1 MDCGVPSSASGV
13 IVDPYENIIEGS
25 IITYHCDD
33 GLVPNRT
40 ITATCMSNGQW
51 HPNPIS
57 HTCQL
62 PSAGDVT
69 YLYHVSHLHLITE
82 SYLFQLI
89 VEIQVHPLMAL
100 FHYIKAQ

>member
-1 MDCGVPSSASGV
+1 MDCGVPSSATGV
-13 IVDPYENIIEGS
+13 IVDPYESIIEGS

-69 YLYHVSHLHLITE
+69 ILCNVTTFSE

-89 VEIQVHPLMAL
+89 VESPVHPLMAL
-100 FHYIKAQ
+100 LHYIQAL

>member
-1 MDCGVPSSASGV
+1 MNCGVPSSAAGV
-13 IVDPYENIIEGS
+13 IVDPYESTIEGS
-25 IITYHCDD
+25 MITYHCDD

-62 PSAGDVT
+62 PSTGEAT
-69 YLYHVSHLHLITE
+69 YFLSVLAT
-82 SYLFQLI
+82 
-89 VEIQVHPLMAL
+89 
-100 FHYIKAQ
+100 YI

>member
-1 MDCGVPSSASGV
+1 MNCGVPSSATGV
-13 IVDPYENIIEGS
+13 IVDPYESTSEGS
-25 IITYHCDD
+25 MITYHCDD

-40 ITATCMSNGQW
+40 ITAICMSNGQW

-69 YLYHVSHLHLITE
+69 IFYNVT
-82 SYLFQLI
+82 
-89 VEIQVHPLMAL
+89 
-100 FHYIKAQ
+100 YI

>member
-1 MDCGVPSSASGV
+1 MDCGVPSSVTGV
-13 IVDPYENIIEGS
+13 IVNPYESTIVGS
-25 IITYHCDD
+25 MITYHCDA

-62 PSAGDVT
+62 SYTGDVT
-69 YLYHVSHLHLITE
+69 ILYNVT
-82 SYLFQLI
+82 
-89 VEIQVHPLMAL
+89 
-100 FHYIKAQ
+100 YI